1 MRKGERTR
9 QRLFDAA
16 MHLIAEKGYDSVTVE
31 EICQA
36 AQVAKGTFY
45 IYYPTKDDIV
55 AESYYTDMTSY
66 MNVHFAEWV
75 EEHPDSSTYEQ
86 IRAFAHLEFVFAT
99 YTGVEVCSRAFSI
112 NFSECAP
119 NTHIHNDRR
128 PFAQVLRNLVEQA
141 PLAVDKDRAFLDLET
156 VVRGYEASW
165 CFAGG
170 NFDLIEEGDH
180 LFKLTLDGLWAPG
193 APK

>member
-16 MHLIAEKGYDSVTVE
+16 MHLIAEKGYDNVTID
-31 EICQA
+31 EICRA

-45 IYYPTKDDIV
+45 IYYSSKNNIV

-66 MNVHFAEWV
+66 MDEHFSEWV
-75 EEHPDSSTYEQ
+75 EEHPESSIYER
-86 IRAFAHLEFVFAT
+86 ICAFAHLEFVFAT

-119 NTHIHNDRR
+119 GTHVHNDRR
-128 PFAQVLRNLVEQA
+128 PFAQALRDLAGQA
-141 PLAVDKDRAFLDLET
+141 PLAVDAERAFLDLET

-170 NFDLIEEGDH
+170 CFDLVEEGDR
-180 LFKLTLDGLWAPG
+180 LFKLALDGLWALG